1 MTRTL
6 LAILAGLILCT
17 LSCGCGS
24 SDPDD
29 EQMSQRRETPPPR
42 KPPGARSPG
51 GMEKGE
57 DDGTGDDE

>member
-6 LAILAGLILCT
+6 MAILVGLALCT
-17 LSCGCGS
+17 MVCGCS
-24 SDPDD
+24 ESDPDD
-29 EQMSQRRETPPPR
+29 EQMTQRRDPPPKR

-57 DDGTGDDE
+57 DDNPDG